1 MTNDICLK
9 GFWPPEAKVVVN
21 KGCKNQLPFTH
32 FFGIIDSQKIN
43 GFTGI
48 MSREHFKN
56 SYKINLHLSGG
67 SKW

>member
-1 MTNDICLK
+1 M
-9 GFWPPEAKVVVN
+9 VVN